1 MSFLGVV
8 ILTFGFKIYSQR
20 DLMTRH
26 APEIFGAT
34 LLSSLFS
41 LFGTAAAG
49 KALGLAPELARAIVP
64 RSVTVALA
72 MPIAQQLQVADVSI
86 TAVVVLLTGASLHD
100 SNVLYKGAR
109 FITASSVFVHR
120 AAGRCNGAVAAGPVQ
135 VQGPDRPRP
144 CHCR

>member
-20 DLMTRH
+20 NLMTRH

-49 KALGLAPELARAIVP
+49 KLLGLAPELTRAIVP

-86 TAVVVLLTGASLHD
+86 TAVVVLLTGE
-100 SNVLYKGAR
+100 
-109 FITASSVFVHR
+109 SVWCVCGGGLLFVGSFDGS
-120 AAGRCNGAVAAGPVQ
+120 GRMFVGGWVGVDG
-135 VQGPDRPRP
+135 VSGYM
-144 CHCR
+144 

>member
-20 DLMTRH
+20 DLMARH

-72 MPIAQQLQVADVSI
+72 MPIAQQLQVPDVSI
-86 TAVVVLLTGASLHD
+86 TAVVVLLTGT
-100 SNVLYKGAR
+100 R
-109 FITASSVFVHR
+109 SS
-120 AAGRCNGAVAAGPVQ
+120 C
-135 VQGPDRPRP
+135 
-144 CHCR
+144 CICRGCCTNHHV